1 LVSIR
6 SGEKENKNMR
16 IGIAGTGF
24 MGSTHAA
31 AWSATEASL
40 QGFVAKT
47 TALAEPLARQY
58 GVTVYANY
66 TEMLNDIDVVD
77 ICTPTHRHYE
87 MVLEAA
93 AAGKHIICEK
103 PLARTVEQGQEM
115 IAACKKAGVQL
126 IVAHVVRFF
135 PEYALARQQVKS
147 GQIGD
152 PAVLRLTR
160 GTFQPKKAEDNWFVE
175 FEKSGGMMLDLM
187 IHDLDYARWVAG
199 EVETVYAKKIS
210 SEHPGAHG
218 DHGLVILR
226 HKSGAISHVE
236 GSWAYPPPLF
246 RTRFE
251 IAGSNGWLQ
260 YDSANTAS
268 IGLHHH
274 AGGDQDIPDVPLPS
288 SPLSEDPYTTQIK
301 AFYHSLLKDEPA
313 PVSGADGLA
322 SLQLALAAIESA
334 ETGRPLF
341 IKELPEVSQEKEL

>member
-1 LVSIR
+1 
-6 SGEKENKNMR
+6 MR

-31 AWSATEASL
+31 AWSATEASIE
-40 QGFVAKT
+40 GFVAKT
-47 TALAEPLARQY
+47 TDLAAPIARQF
-58 GVTVYANY
+58 GATVYSNY
-66 TEMLNDIDVVD
+66 TEMLNDIDVID
-77 ICTPTHRHYE
+77 ICTPTYLHHE

-103 PLARTVEQGQEM
+103 PLARTVKQGQEM
-115 IAACKKAGVQL
+115 IAACNKAGVQL

-135 PEYALARQQVKS
+135 PEYVLARHQVKS
-147 GQIGD
+147 GEIGN

-160 GTFQPKKAEDNWFVE
+160 GTFQPKKTEDNWFVD

-210 SEHPGAHG
+210 SEHAGAHG
-218 DHGLVILR
+218 DHGLAILR
-226 HKSGAISHVE
+226 HRSGAISHVE

-260 YDSANTAS
+260 FDSANTAA
-268 IGLHHH
+268 IRLHHRN
-274 AGGDQDIPDVPLPS
+274 AGDENIPDVPLPS
-288 SPLSEDPYTTQIK
+288 SPLNEDPYTTQIK
-301 AFYHSLLKDEPA
+301 AFYHSLLNNEPA

-322 SLQLALAAIESA
+322 SLQIALAAIKSA
-334 ETGRPLF
+334 ETGRPVT
-341 IKELPEVSQEKEL
+341 IIALPEVSQEYGQ